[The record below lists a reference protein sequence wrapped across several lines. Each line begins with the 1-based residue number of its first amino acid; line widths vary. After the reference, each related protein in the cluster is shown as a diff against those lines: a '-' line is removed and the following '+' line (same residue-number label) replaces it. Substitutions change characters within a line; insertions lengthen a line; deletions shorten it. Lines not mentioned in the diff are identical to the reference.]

1 MIEMELFGDKELLK
15 KLDAEN
21 LVGPPLRHAF
31 EGSTELIEGEV
42 KLGLRGGAGV
52 DTGRLRQG
60 ITHEVASDP
69 IPLWGR
75 VGTNVKYAPFV
86 EYGTKP
92 HWVGVRHLQGW
103 ARRHHV
109 NPYAVQRKIAK
120 HGTPARRMFEL
131 GWKASERD
139 VEEYFEEAAKAIEE
153 RFEK

>member
-1 MIEMELFGDKELLK
+1 MIEMELFGDRELLK

-31 EGSTELIEGEV
+31 ESSTELIEGEV

-69 IPLWGR
+69 IPLWGK
-75 VGTNVKYAPFV
+75 VGTAVKYARYV
-86 EYGTKP
+86 ETGTKP
-92 HWVGVRHLQGW
+92 HWVGVRHLEGW

-109 NPYAVQRKIAK
+109 NVYAVQRKIAK
-120 HGTPARRMFEL
+120 HGTPARQMFYI
-131 GWKASERD
+131 GWKSSELD
-139 VEEYFEEAAKAIEE
+139 VENYFQECAKAIEE
-153 RFEK
+153 RFGK